1 MACPERRQQAAQSGG
16 GVAVGFVLGR
26 GCRFLGGPVQGHAG
40 DKSTND
46 AQNNQSNHGSFL
58 CQNAAGYEYHQ
69 PQRSRPVTFVRSYQ
83 KAVKAGRL
91 GMIPLDC
98 HKWEADGFTYG
109 ATKYS
114 PNNWRKGLPISEQ
127 MDSLLRHLN
136 AFFNEYEDI
145 DPESGVHHLG
155 LAQCNL
161 AMMVNTL
168 ENHPELDDRF
178 KIKDDETD

>member
-1 MACPERRQQAAQSGG
+1 MDKTEKADRFN
-16 GVAVGFVLGR
+16 VGK
-26 GCRFLGGPVQGHAG
+26 C
-40 DKSTND
+40 
-46 AQNNQSNHGSFL
+46 
-58 CQNAAGYEYHQ
+58 
-69 PQRSRPVTFVRSYQ
+69 
-83 KAVKAGRL
+83 RL

-98 HKWEADGFTYG
+98 HKWEADGFDYG
-109 ATKYS
+109 QKKYS
-114 PNNWRKGLPISEQ
+114 AFNWRRGLPITEQ

-168 ENHPELDDRF
+168 INHPELDDRF
-178 KIKDDETD
+178 KIEKQ